1 MMCRSVK
8 RLAAAAVVVIGL
20 LSGAFAEEL
29 PFNDVIARSA
39 RGIEDALP
47 QGAMVAVLNFDS
59 PSKVFSDF
67 AIDEL
72 NGQLV
77 GGGKVTIVDRD
88 NLALITEELQL
99 QMSGAV
105 SDELVVSIGRQLGA
119 HYIVTGSLT
128 DIGTGYRFRVK
139 VTGVE
144 KAALLKQI
152 SLNLKSDEQVA
163 FLLGKKFKLA
173 EQKPKQEKV
182 IAGSARKTGSATKY
196 VIDKSMDFT
205 TGERWG
211 TWALN
216 VVPGLGSAVIMRDA
230 KGAITNASLGV
241 SGMVLCFIGIG
252 IAFRDDYTVAE
263 DGFLVQVLGVTGL
276 TLWLGGGSAW
286 NIYRS
291 ITYHH
296 PDSRVSAANPL
307 QGLNV
312 AVLPDP
318 DGNIKGY
325 VAYRVEF

>member
-1 MMCRSVK
+1 MK
-8 RLAAAAVVVIGL
+8 KLAIFLIALFYV
-20 LSGAFAEEL
+20 SAFAEEL
-29 PFNDVIARSA
+29 PLNDVIVRSA
-39 RGIEDALP
+39 KGIEDALP
-47 QGAMVAVLNFDS
+47 QGTMVAVLNFDS
-59 PSKVFSDF
+59 PSKAFSDF
-67 AIDEL
+67 AIEEL

-77 GGGKVTIVDRD
+77 EGGKITIVDRN

-119 HYIVTGSLT
+119 HYIVTGSLS
-128 DIGTGYRFRVK
+128 DVGTGYRFRVK

-144 KAALLKQI
+144 KAAVLKQI
-152 SLNLKSDEQVA
+152 SLDLKNDEKVA
-163 FLLGKKFKLA
+163 FLLGKTFKQ
-173 EQKPKQEKV
+173 EQQKPTQENVK
-182 IAGSARKTGSATKY
+182 AGSARKAEY
-196 VIDKSMDFT
+196 VIDKSIDFT
-205 TGERWG
+205 AGERWG

-216 VVPGLGSAVIMRDA
+216 VIPGLGSAVIMKDA
-230 KGAITNASLGV
+230 KGAIINALLGV
-241 SGMVLCFIGIG
+241 GGYAIGMIGINVK
-252 IAFRDDYTVAE
+252 DDNVKDDE
-263 DGFLVQVLGVTGL
+263 DEGEGPPITSILGVGI
-276 TLWLGGGSAW
+276 WIGCGSAW

-296 PDSRVSAANPL
+296 PDSRKVAANPL